1 MAARLPIPGQ
11 DDGTWGDILNAYL
24 SVSLA
29 SDGTLNANTVG
40 TSQIQAGAVTNAQ
53 LDGPTQAVIASVA
66 GKYVKPGGGIPST
79 DLSSAVQSSL
89 GSANTAVQLGGDLGG
104 SNTVPL
110 VAKLQGTALNGSG
123 PTDGQ
128 VLTYSSGASA
138 WVPGTPSTTTV
149 NDATTSSK
157 GIVEL
162 AGDLGGVASA
172 PTVVGT
178 HLASALPVNQGGTG
192 STTQNFMDLTSGQ
205 SVGGVKTFTSAPVV
219 PSSSFPESAVTN
231 LTTDLAAKL
240 PLGGG
245 TMTGKLV
252 VPSFQVTGG
261 SPVSGEVLTADGSG
275 NATWGAVS
283 GSGAQAL
290 VATAVKTSA
299 YGAAAGD
306 FVPVDASGGSVT
318 VTLPTTPADKTRV
331 GIKMIA
337 R

>member
-1 MAARLPIPGQ
+1 MSRLPIPGQ

-29 SDGTLNANTVG
+29 SDGTLNPGVVGTAQLQAGSVG
-40 TSQIQAGAVTNAQ
+40 TSQIALNAVTNAQ

-205 SVGGVKTFTSAPVV
+205 SVGGV
-219 PSSSFPESAVTN
+219 E
-231 LTTDLAAKL
+231 DLYQC
-240 PLGGG
+240 
-245 TMTGKLV
+245 TG
-252 VPSFQVTGG
+252 STEQ
-261 SPVSGEVLTADGSG
+261 
-275 NATWGAVS
+275 
-283 GSGAQAL
+283 
-290 VATAVKTSA
+290 
-299 YGAAAGD
+299 
-306 FVPVDASGGSVT
+306 FVPGERRYQPDY
-318 VTLPTTPADKTRV
+318 
-331 GIKMIA
+331 
-337 R
+337 